1 MVMQIFNLE
10 ISGGSMGEKFKKA
23 IGIEGTFKDTVVPMI
38 NYCYTN
44 IFLGG
49 AGYIISMYF
58 SIFLTRVVGLDIRFA
73 GFITMIAVVWD
84 GINDPIMGIIT
95 DRTRSKYGRHR
106 AYLKWGIPFVFVSYI
121 MLWNSFGLDGEKHPY
136 MTVAYFVFAY
146 VLYKTAYTII
156 TVPHTA
162 MLPELAPEY
171 NKRTQ
176 YTSVSYI
183 FNSCGMIPSYI
194 ILLIMLSLFGFSD
207 GLNRDAKTPFLVTG
221 IILATMYS
229 VAIYS
234 TFKLVK
240 EPSSLDM
247 KNEPLDLKAAINEY
261 ILVFKNKSFRQYFG
275 ISFFWE
281 TARSFYST
289 TYIYYVTFLAN
300 QYKFYP
306 IFNALAGVFETAAFP
321 LNYML
326 TMKHGKKKCGT
337 IVTPFMIIG
346 LAIGLI
352 VQASQPDTPKAT
364 YMMLL
369 MMLGVAFYPFGMSGI
384 GFVCNNVFPDLTDVD
399 ELITGRR
406 REGVVSTC
414 NTMVKQV
421 TGGINTFI
429 VTLILGGFGLDTKSE
444 ATEFVEQSDSAI
456 LGIRLCVALIPMIC
470 ALISYI
476 LLRRFKMTKDD
487 HTMIRAAIATKR
499 KYGSVT
505 LSAEEKRC
513 CEILSGQK
521 LENTWLGMDNDE
533 SQGHTLEKNEN
544 GEYIILIEAEQMKKQ
559 LMANAE

>member
-1 MVMQIFNLE
+1 
-10 ISGGSMGEKFKKA
+10 MGEKFKKA
-23 IGIEGTFKDTVVPMI
+23 IGVEGTFKDTVLPMI
-38 NYCYTN
+38 YYCFTN
-44 IFLGG
+44 IFIGG
-49 AGYIISMYF
+49 GGYIISMYF
-58 SIFLTRVVGLDIRFA
+58 SIFLTRVVGLDIRYA

-106 AYLKWGIPFVFVSYI
+106 AYIKWGIPFVVVSYI

-146 VLYKTAYTII
+146 VLYKTAYTMIA
-156 TVPHTA
+156 VPHTA

-176 YTSVSYI
+176 YTSVSYF

-194 ILLIMLSLFGFSD
+194 ILLIMLYVFGFSD
-207 GLNRDAKTPFLVTG
+207 GLTRDAKTPFFVTG
-221 IILATMYS
+221 ILLAIMYS
-229 VAIYS
+229 IALYS
-234 TFKLVK
+234 TFRLVK

-247 KNEPLDLKAAINEY
+247 KLEPLDLKAAFKEY
-261 ILVFKNKSFRQYFG
+261 FDVFKSRSFRQYFS

-281 TARSFYST
+281 MARSFYST

-306 IFNALAGVFETAAFP
+306 IFNTFAGIFESLAFP
-321 LNYML
+321 LNYAL

-337 IVTPFMIIG
+337 IVTPFMILG

-352 VQASQPDTPKAT
+352 VQASQPGTPKST
-364 YMMLL
+364 YMLIL
-369 MMLGVAFYPFGMSGI
+369 MILGVIFYPFGMSGI

-429 VTLILGGFGLDTKSE
+429 VTLILGGFGLDTKNE
-444 ATEFVEQSDSAI
+444 ATEFIEQSDSAI
-456 LGIRLCVALIPMIC
+456 FGIRLCVAIIPMVC
-470 ALISYI
+470 AFVSYL
-476 LLRRFKMTKDD
+476 LLRKFEMTKED
-487 HTMIRAAIATKR
+487 HTMIRAAIATKH

-505 LSAEEKRC
+505 LTAEEKQRC
-513 CEILSGQK
+513 EVLSGQK
-521 LENTWLGMDNDE
+521 LENTWLGKDNDE
-533 SQGHTLEKNEN
+533 SQGYTLDKNEN
-544 GEYIILIEAEQMKKQ
+544 GEYIILIEKEEERKK
-559 LMANAE
+559 LMAEVK

>member
-1 MVMQIFNLE
+1 MV
-10 ISGGSMGEKFKKA
+10 EKFKKA
-23 IGIEGTFKDTVVPMI
+23 IGVEGTFKETVVPMI

-73 GFITMIAVVWD
+73 GFITMVAVVWD

-136 MTVAYFVFAY
+136 LTVAYFVFAY

-194 ILLIMLSLFGFSD
+194 ILLVMLSIFGFSD
-207 GLNRDAKTPFLVTG
+207 GLTRGAKMPFLVTG
-221 IILATMYS
+221 VLLATMYS

-247 KNEPLDLKAAINEY
+247 KNEKLDLKAAFNEY
-261 ILVFKNKSFRQYFG
+261 FLVFKSKSFRQYFG

-300 QYKFYP
+300 QYKYYP
-306 IFNALAGVFETAAFP
+306 IFNTFAGIFETAAFP

-352 VQASQPDTPKAT
+352 VQASQPGTPKAT

-369 MMLGVAFYPFGMSGI
+369 MILGVTFYPFGMSGI

-444 ATEFVEQSDSAI
+444 ATEFVQQSDAAI
-456 LGIRLCVALIPMIC
+456 FGIRLCVALIPMVC

-487 HTMIRAAIATKR
+487 HTMIRAAIATKH

-505 LSAEEKRC
+505 LTPEEKKC
-513 CEILSGQK
+513 CETLSGQK
-521 LENTWLGMDNDE
+521 LEDTWLGKDNDE
-533 SQGHTLEKNEN
+533 SQGHTLEKDEN
-544 GEYIILIEAEQMKKQ
+544 GNYIILIEAEMLKKE
-559 LMANAE
+559 LMSKAE

>member
-1 MVMQIFNLE
+1 
-10 ISGGSMGEKFKKA
+10 MGEKFKKA
-23 IGIEGTFKDTVVPMI
+23 IGIEGTFKDTVLPMI
-38 NYCYTN
+38 YYCFTN
-44 IFLGG
+44 IFIGG
-49 AGYIISMYF
+49 GGYIISMYF
-58 SIFLTRVVGLDIRFA
+58 SIFLTKVVGLDIEYA
-73 GFITMIAVVWD
+73 GFITMVAVVWD

-95 DRTRSKYGRHR
+95 DRTRSKFGRHR

-121 MLWNSFGLDGEKHPY
+121 MLWNSFGLDGQKHPY

-156 TVPHTA
+156 AVPHTA

-183 FNSCGMIPSYI
+183 FNSVGMIPSYI
-194 ILLIMLSLFGFSD
+194 ILLIMLSIFGFSD
-207 GLNRDAKTPFLVTG
+207 GLNRDAKMPFFITG

-229 VAIYS
+229 IAIYG

-247 KNEPLDLKAAINEY
+247 KNEPLDLKAAFKEY
-261 ILVFKNKSFRQYFG
+261 ILVFKSKSFRQYFG

-289 TYIYYVTFLAN
+289 TYIYYVTVLAN

-306 IFNALAGVFETAAFP
+306 IFNTFAGVFESLAFP
-321 LNYML
+321 LNYAL

-337 IVTPFMIIG
+337 IVTPFMILG
-346 LAIGLI
+346 LAIGLV
-352 VQASQPDTPKAT
+352 VQASQPGTSKAT
-364 YMMLL
+364 FMLIL
-369 MMLGVAFYPFGMSGI
+369 MIMGVIFYPFGMSGI

-429 VTLILGGFGLDTKSE
+429 VTLILGGFGLDTSSE
-444 ATEFVEQSDSAI
+444 ATEFVEQPASAI
-456 LGIRLCVALIPMIC
+456 TGIRLCVALIPMVS

-476 LLRRFKMTKDD
+476 LLRKFEMTKDD
-487 HTMIRAAIATKR
+487 HTMIRAAVATKH
-499 KYGSVT
+499 KYGSVILT
-505 LSAEEKRC
+505 NEERKR

-521 LENTWLGMDNDE
+521 LENTWLGKDNDE
-533 SQGHTLEKNEN
+533 SQGHTLDKNEN
-544 GEYIILIEAEQMKKQ
+544 GEYIILIEKELEKQ
-559 LMANAE
+559 ALMEKVN

>member
-1 MVMQIFNLE
+1 
-10 ISGGSMGEKFKKA
+10 MGEKIKKA
-23 IGIEGTFKDTVVPMI
+23 IGIEGTFKESVVPMI

-58 SIFLTRVVGLDIRFA
+58 SIFLTRVVGLDIRYA

-121 MLWNSFGLDGEKHPY
+121 MLWNSFGLDGEKHPI

-194 ILLIMLSLFGFSD
+194 ILLILLSIFGFSD
-207 GLNRDAKTPFLVTG
+207 GLTRESKTPFLVAG
-221 IILATMYS
+221 VLLATMYS
-229 VAIYS
+229 VAIYG

-247 KNEPLDLKAAINEY
+247 KNEPLDFKLAIREY
-261 ILVFKNKSFRQYFG
+261 VDVFRSRSFRQYFS

-281 TARSFYST
+281 MARSFYST

-306 IFNALAGVFETAAFP
+306 IFNTFAGVFETAAFP
-321 LNYML
+321 LNYAL

-337 IVTPFMIIG
+337 IVTPFMILG

-352 VQASQPDTPKAT
+352 VQASQPGTSKST
-364 YMMLL
+364 FMLVLMLL
-369 MMLGVAFYPFGMSGI
+369 GVTFYPFGMSGI

-444 ATEFVEQSDSAI
+444 ATEFVEQSSEAI
-456 LGIRLCVALIPMIC
+456 FGIRLCVAIIPMIC

-476 LLRRFKMTKDD
+476 LLRKFEMTKDD
-487 HTMIRAAIATKR
+487 HTMIRAAIATKH

-505 LSAEEKRC
+505 LTLEEKQRC
-513 CEILSGQK
+513 ETLSGQK
-521 LENTWLGMDNDE
+521 LENTWLGKDNDE
-533 SQGHTLEKNEN
+533 AQGHTLDKDEN
-544 GEYIILIEAEQMKKQ
+544 GNYIILIELEKAKKE
-559 LMANAE
+559 LMGKAK

>member
-1 MVMQIFNLE
+1 
-10 ISGGSMGEKFKKA
+10 MGEKFKKA
-23 IGIEGTFKDTVVPMI
+23 IGVEGTFKDTVMPMI

-44 IFLGG
+44 IFIGG

-58 SIFLTRVVGLDIRFA
+58 SIFLTKVVGLDIEYA
-73 GFITMIAVVWD
+73 GFITMIAVIWD

-106 AYLKWGIPFVFVSYI
+106 AYIKWGIPFVVVSYI

-146 VLYKTAYTII
+146 VLYKTAYTMIA
-156 TVPHTA
+156 VPHTA

-183 FNSCGMIPSYI
+183 FNSVGMIPSYI
-194 ILLIMLSLFGFSD
+194 ILLIMLSVFGFSD
-207 GLNRDAKTPFLVTG
+207 GLTRDAKTPFFATG
-221 IILATMYS
+221 IVLSVVYS
-229 VAIYS
+229 IALYA

-247 KNEPLDLKAAINEY
+247 KLDPLDLKAAFKEY
-261 ILVFKNKSFRQYFG
+261 FDVFKSRSFRQYFS

-281 TARSFYST
+281 MARSFYST

-306 IFNALAGVFETAAFP
+306 IFNTFAGVFESLSFP
-321 LNYML
+321 LNYAL
-326 TMKHGKKKCGT
+326 TMEHGKKKCGT
-337 IVTPFMIIG
+337 IVTPFMILG
-346 LAIGLI
+346 LAIGLV
-352 VQASQPDTPKAT
+352 VQASQPSTSKAT
-364 YMMLL
+364 YMLIL
-369 MMLGVAFYPFGMSGI
+369 MIMGVIFYPFGMSGI

-456 LGIRLCVALIPMIC
+456 FGIRLCVAIIPMIC
-470 ALISYI
+470 AFISYI
-476 LLRRFKMTKDD
+476 LLRKFEMTKDD
-487 HTMIRAAIATKR
+487 HTMIRAAIATKH
-499 KYGSVT
+499 KYGNVT
-505 LSAEEKRC
+505 LSAEEKAR

-521 LENTWLGMDNDE
+521 LENTWLGKDNDE
-533 SQGHTLEKNEN
+533 SQGHTLQKNEN
-544 GEYIILIEAEQMKKQ
+544 GEYIILIEKEELRKQ
-559 LMANAE
+559 LMQEAK

>member
-1 MVMQIFNLE
+1 
-10 ISGGSMGEKFKKA
+10 MGERFKKA

-44 IFLGG
+44 IFIGG

-58 SIFLTRVVGLDIRFA
+58 SIFLTRVVGLDIRYA

-84 GINDPIMGIIT
+84 GINDPLMGIIT

-106 AYLKWGIPFVFVSYI
+106 AYLKWGIPLVFVSYI

-156 TVPHTA
+156 AVPHTA

-194 ILLIMLSLFGFSD
+194 ILLVMLSIFGFSN
-207 GLNRDAKTPFLVTG
+207 GLTRDSKMPFFVTG
-221 IILATMYS
+221 ILLATMYS
-229 VAIYS
+229 VAIYG

-247 KNEPLDLKAAINEY
+247 KNEPLDFKAAIKEY
-261 ILVFKNKSFRQYFG
+261 VDVFKSRSFRQYFG

-300 QYKFYP
+300 QYKYYP
-306 IFNALAGVFETAAFP
+306 IFNTFAGIFESAAFP
-321 LNYML
+321 LNYAL

-337 IVTPFMIIG
+337 IVTPFMILG

-352 VQASQPDTPKAT
+352 VQASQPGTPKSI
-364 YMMLL
+364 YMLVL
-369 MMLGVAFYPFGMSGI
+369 MILGVVFYPFGMSGI

-444 ATEFVEQSDSAI
+444 ATEFVEQPDSAI
-456 LGIRLCVALIPMIC
+456 FGIRLCVALIPMAC
-470 ALISYI
+470 ALISYF
-476 LLRRFKMTKDD
+476 LLRKFEMTKED
-487 HTMIRAAIATKR
+487 HTMIRAAIATKH

-505 LSAEEKRC
+505 LTPEEKERC
-513 CEILSGQK
+513 ELLAGHK
-521 LENTWLGMDNDE
+521 LENTWLGKSEYDDVYYE
-533 SQGHTLEKNEN
+533 PHTLDKNEN
-544 GEYIILIEAEQMKKQ
+544 GEYIILLEKEAEKQ
-559 LMANAE
+559 ALMASIE

>member
-1 MVMQIFNLE
+1 
-10 ISGGSMGEKFKKA
+10 MGEKFKKA
-23 IGIEGTFKDTVVPMI
+23 IGVEGKFSDTVLPMI
-38 NYCYTN
+38 YYCFTN

-49 AGYIISMYF
+49 AGYIIANYF
-58 SIFLTRVVGLDIRFA
+58 SIFLTRVVGLDIQFA

-84 GINDPIMGIIT
+84 GINDPLMGIIT
-95 DRTRSKYGRHR
+95 DRTRSKYGKHR

-121 MLWNSFGLDGEKHPY
+121 LLWNSFGLDGEKHPY
-136 MTVAYFVFAY
+136 MTVAYFVIVY

-156 TVPHTA
+156 AVPHTA

-194 ILLIMLSLFGFSD
+194 ILLIMLSVFGFSD
-207 GLNRDAKTPFLVTG
+207 GLTKDAKMPFLVTG
-221 IILATMYS
+221 IILA
-229 VAIYS
+229 VIYS
-234 TFKLVK
+234 ISIYGTFKLVK
-240 EPSSLDM
+240 EPSSLGM
-247 KNEPLDLKAAINEY
+247 EREPLDLKAAINEY
-261 ILVFKNKSFRQYFG
+261 ILVFKSRSFRQYFG
-275 ISFFWE
+275 VSFFWE

-306 IFNALAGVFETAAFP
+306 IFNTIAGVFESAAFP
-321 LNYML
+321 LNYAL

-337 IVTPFMIIG
+337 IVTPFMILG
-346 LAIGLI
+346 LAVGLV
-352 VQASQPDTPKAT
+352 VQASNPGTPKST
-364 YMMLL
+364 FMLIL
-369 MMLGVAFYPFGMSGI
+369 MIVGVILYPFGMSGI

-444 ATEFVEQSDSAI
+444 ATEFIEQPDSAI
-456 LGIRLCVALIPMIC
+456 FGIRLCVALIPIIC
-470 ALISYI
+470 AVISYF
-476 LLRRFKMTKDD
+476 LLRKFDMTKDD
-487 HTMIRAAIATKR
+487 HTMIRAAVATKH

-505 LSAEEKRC
+505 LTPEEKERC
-513 CEILSGQK
+513 ELLSGQK
-521 LENTWLGMDNDE
+521 LENTWLGSDNDE
-533 SQGHTLEKNEN
+533 SQGHTLDKNEN
-544 GEYIILIEAEQMKKQ
+544 GDYIILIEAEELKKQ
-559 LMANAE
+559 LISDVK

>member
-1 MVMQIFNLE
+1 
-10 ISGGSMGEKFKKA
+10 MGERFKKA
-23 IGIEGTFKDTVVPMI
+23 IGVEGKFLDTVMPMI
-38 NYCYTN
+38 NYCTTN
-44 IFLGG
+44 IFIGG

-58 SIFLTRVVGLDIRFA
+58 SIFLTRVVGLDIRYA
-73 GFITMIAVVWD
+73 GFITMVAVVWD
-84 GINDPIMGIIT
+84 GINDPLMGIIT

-106 AYLKWGIPFVFVSYI
+106 AYLKWGIPIVFVSYI

-146 VLYKTAYTII
+146 VLYKTAYTVIA
-156 TVPHTA
+156 VPHTA

-183 FNSCGMIPSYI
+183 FNSVGMIPSYI
-194 ILLIMLSLFGFSD
+194 ILLIMLSVFGQSD
-207 GLNRDAKTPFLVTG
+207 GLTKESKTPFFITG
-221 IILATMYS
+221 IILACMYS
-229 VAIYS
+229 VAIYG

-247 KNEPLDLKAAINEY
+247 KNEPLDLRLAIKEY
-261 ILVFKNKSFRQYFG
+261 VDVFRSRSFRQYFG

-300 QYKFYP
+300 MYRFYP
-306 IFNALAGVFETAAFP
+306 LFNTFAGVFESAAFP
-321 LNYML
+321 LNYAL

-337 IVTPFMIIG
+337 IVTPFMILG
-346 LAIGLI
+346 LGIALV
-352 VQASQPDTPKAT
+352 VQASQPDTPKSIF
-364 YMMLL
+364 MLIL
-369 MMLGVAFYPFGMSGI
+369 MIMGVVFYPFGMSGI

-429 VTLILGGFGLDTKSE
+429 VTLILGGFGLDTKAE
-444 ATEFVEQSDSAI
+444 TTEFVEQSDAAI
-456 LGIRLCVALIPMIC
+456 FGIRLCVAIIPMVC

-476 LLRRFKMTKDD
+476 LLRNFKMTKDD
-487 HTMIRAAIATKR
+487 HTMIRAAIATKH

-505 LSAEEKRC
+505 LTPEEKAK
-513 CEILSGQK
+513 CEELTGQK
-521 LENTWLGMDNDE
+521 LENTWLGKDNE
-533 SQGHTLEKNEN
+533 ETQGHTLDKNED
-544 GEYIILIEAEQMKKQ
+544 GKYIILIEAEKLKKE
-559 LMANAE
+559 LMAKAE

>member
-1 MVMQIFNLE
+1 
-10 ISGGSMGEKFKKA
+10 MGEKFKKA
-23 IGIEGTFKDTVVPMI
+23 IGIEGTFKDTVLPMI
-38 NYCYTN
+38 YYCFTN
-44 IFLGG
+44 IFIGG
-49 AGYIISMYF
+49 GGYIISMYF
-58 SIFLTRVVGLDIRFA
+58 SIFLTKVVGLDIEYA
-73 GFITMIAVVWD
+73 GFITMVAVVWD

-95 DRTRSKYGRHR
+95 DRTRSKFGRHR

-121 MLWNSFGLDGEKHPY
+121 MLWNSFGLDGQKHPY

-156 TVPHTA
+156 AVPHTA

-183 FNSCGMIPSYI
+183 FNSVGMIPSYI
-194 ILLIMLSLFGFSD
+194 ILLIMLSIFGFSD
-207 GLNRDAKTPFLVTG
+207 GLNRDAKMPFFITG

-229 VAIYS
+229 VAIYG

-247 KNEPLDLKAAINEY
+247 KNEPLDLKAAFKEY
-261 ILVFKNKSFRQYFG
+261 VLVFKSRSFRQYFG

-306 IFNALAGVFETAAFP
+306 IFNTFAGVFESLAFP
-321 LNYML
+321 LNYAL

-337 IVTPFMIIG
+337 IVTPFMILG
-346 LAIGLI
+346 LAIGLV
-352 VQASQPDTPKAT
+352 VQASQPGTPKAT
-364 YMMLL
+364 FMLIL
-369 MMLGVAFYPFGMSGI
+369 MIMGVIFYPFGMSGI

-429 VTLILGGFGLDTKSE
+429 VTLILGGFGLDTSSE
-444 ATEFVEQSDSAI
+444 ATEFVEQPASAI
-456 LGIRLCVALIPMIC
+456 TGIRLCVALIPMVS

-476 LLRRFKMTKDD
+476 LLRKFEMTKDD
-487 HTMIRAAIATKR
+487 HTMIRAAVATKH

-505 LSAEEKRC
+505 LTDEERKR

-521 LENTWLGMDNDE
+521 LEDTWLGKDNDE
-533 SQGHTLEKNEN
+533 SQGHTLDKNEN
-544 GEYIILIEAEQMKKQ
+544 GEYIILIEKELEKKL
-559 LMANAE
+559 LMEKVN

>member
-1 MVMQIFNLE
+1 
-10 ISGGSMGEKFKKA
+10 MGERFKKA
-23 IGIEGTFKDTVVPMI
+23 IGIEGTFKETVVPMI

-44 IFLGG
+44 IFIGG

-58 SIFLTRVVGLDIRFA
+58 SIFLTRVVGLDIEYA
-73 GFITMIAVVWD
+73 GFITMVAVIWD

-106 AYLKWGIPFVFVSYI
+106 AYIKWGIPFVVVSYI
-121 MLWNSFGLDGEKHPY
+121 MLWNSFGLDGQKHPY
-136 MTVAYFVFAY
+136 MTVAYFVIAY
-146 VLYKTAYTII
+146 VLYKTAYTMIA
-156 TVPHTA
+156 VPHTA

-183 FNSCGMIPSYI
+183 FNSVGMIPSYI
-194 ILLIMLSLFGFSD
+194 ILLVTLSIFGFSD
-207 GLNRDAKTPFLVTG
+207 GLNRDAKTPFFITG
-221 IILATMYS
+221 IILSLVYA
-229 VAIYS
+229 VALYG

-247 KNEPLDLKAAINEY
+247 KLEPLDLKAAFKEY
-261 ILVFKNKSFRQYFG
+261 FDVFKSRAFRQYFG

-306 IFNALAGVFETAAFP
+306 IFNTFAGVFESLAFP
-321 LNYML
+321 LNYAL

-337 IVTPFMIIG
+337 IVTPFMILG
-346 LAIGLI
+346 LAIGLV
-352 VQASQPDTPKAT
+352 VQASQPGTSKAT
-364 YMMLL
+364 FMLIL
-369 MMLGVAFYPFGMSGI
+369 MIMGVIFYPFGMSGI

-429 VTLILGGFGLDTKSE
+429 VTLILGGFGLDTNSE
-444 ATEFVEQSDSAI
+444 ATEFIEQPASAI
-456 LGIRLCVALIPMIC
+456 VGIRLCVALIPMIS
-470 ALISYI
+470 ALISYV
-476 LLRRFKMTKDD
+476 LLRKFEMTKDD
-487 HTMIRAAIATKR
+487 HTMIRAAVATKH

-505 LSAEEKRC
+505 LTAEERKR

-521 LENTWLGMDNDE
+521 LESTWLGKDNDE
-533 SQGHTLEKNEN
+533 SQGHTLDKNEN
-544 GEYIILIEAEQMKKQ
+544 GEYIILIEKELEKKR
-559 LMANAE
+559 LMEEVK

>member
-1 MVMQIFNLE
+1 
-10 ISGGSMGEKFKKA
+10 MGEKFKKA
-23 IGIEGTFKDTVVPMI
+23 IGVEGTFKDTVLPMI
-38 NYCYTN
+38 YYCFTN

-49 AGYIISMYF
+49 GGYIISMYF
-58 SIFLTRVVGLDIRFA
+58 SIFLTKVVGLDIEFA
-73 GFITMIAVVWD
+73 GFITMVAVVWD

-106 AYLKWGIPFVFVSYI
+106 SYLKWGIPFVFISYI

-156 TVPHTA
+156 AVPHTA

-183 FNSCGMIPSYI
+183 FNSVGMIPSYI
-194 ILLIMLSLFGFSD
+194 ILLIMLSIFGFSD
-207 GLNRDAKTPFLVTG
+207 GLNRDAKMPFFVTG
-221 IILATMYS
+221 IILAAMYS
-229 VAIYS
+229 IAIYG

-247 KNEPLDLKAAINEY
+247 KNEPLDLKAALKEY
-261 ILVFKNKSFRQYFG
+261 ILVFKSKSFRQYFG

-306 IFNALAGVFETAAFP
+306 IFNTFAGIFESAAFP
-321 LNYML
+321 LNYAL

-337 IVTPFMIIG
+337 IVTPFMILG

-352 VQASQPDTPKAT
+352 VQASQPGTSKAT
-364 YMMLL
+364 FMLVL
-369 MMLGVAFYPFGMSGI
+369 MILGTVFYPFGMSGI

-429 VTLILGGFGLDTKSE
+429 VTLILGGFGLDTNSE
-444 ATEFVEQSDSAI
+444 ATEFVEQPSSAI
-456 LGIRLCVALIPMIC
+456 VGIRLCVALIPMIS

-476 LLRRFKMTKDD
+476 LLRRFEMTKDD
-487 HTMIRAAIATKR
+487 HTMIRAVVATKH

-505 LSAEEKRC
+505 LTAEERKRC
-513 CEILSGQK
+513 EVLSGQK
-521 LENTWLGMDNDE
+521 LENTWLGKDNNE
-533 SQGHTLEKNEN
+533 SQGHTLDKDEN
-544 GEYIILIEAEQMKKQ
+544 GNYIILIEKELEKKA
-559 LMANAE
+559 LMEKVK

>member
-1 MVMQIFNLE
+1 
-10 ISGGSMGEKFKKA
+10 MGEKFKKA
-23 IGIEGTFKDTVVPMI
+23 IGIEGTFKDTVLPMI
-38 NYCYTN
+38 YYCFTN
-44 IFLGG
+44 IFIGG
-49 AGYIISMYF
+49 GGYIISMYF
-58 SIFLTRVVGLDIRFA
+58 SIFLTRVVGLDIEYA
-73 GFITMIAVVWD
+73 GFITMVAVVWD

-95 DRTRSKYGRHR
+95 DRTRSKFGRHR

-121 MLWNSFGLDGEKHPY
+121 MLWNSFGLDGQKHPY

-156 TVPHTA
+156 AVPHTA

-183 FNSCGMIPSYI
+183 FNSVGMIPSYI
-194 ILLIMLSLFGFSD
+194 ILLIMLSVFGFSD
-207 GLNRDAKTPFLVTG
+207 GLNRDAKMPFFVTG

-229 VAIYS
+229 VAIYG

-247 KNEPLDLKAAINEY
+247 KNEPLDLKAALKEY
-261 ILVFKNKSFRQYFG
+261 VLVFKSKSFRQYFG

-306 IFNALAGVFETAAFP
+306 IFNTFAGIFESAAFP
-321 LNYML
+321 LNYAL

-337 IVTPFMIIG
+337 IVTPFMILG
-346 LAIGLI
+346 LAIGLV
-352 VQASQPDTPKAT
+352 VQASQPGTSKAT
-364 YMMLL
+364 FMLVL
-369 MMLGVAFYPFGMSGI
+369 MILGTVLYPFGMSGI

-429 VTLILGGFGLDTKSE
+429 VTLILGGFGLDTNSE
-444 ATEFVEQSDSAI
+444 ATEFVEQPASAI
-456 LGIRLCVALIPMIC
+456 VGIRLCVALIPMIS

-476 LLRRFKMTKDD
+476 LLRKFEMTKDD
-487 HTMIRAAIATKR
+487 HTMIRAAIATKH

-505 LSAEEKRC
+505 LTDEERKR

-521 LENTWLGMDNDE
+521 LENTWLGKDNDE
-533 SQGHTLEKNEN
+533 SQGHTLDKNEN
-544 GEYIILIEAEQMKKQ
+544 GEYIILIEKELEKKL
-559 LMANAE
+559 LMEKVN

>member
-1 MVMQIFNLE
+1 
-10 ISGGSMGEKFKKA
+10 MGEKFKKA
-23 IGIEGTFKDTVVPMI
+23 IGVEGTFKDTVLPMI
-38 NYCYTN
+38 YYCFTN
-44 IFLGG
+44 IFIGG
-49 AGYIISMYF
+49 GGYIISMYF
-58 SIFLTRVVGLDIRFA
+58 SIFLTKVVGLDIRYA

-121 MLWNSFGLDGEKHPY
+121 MLWNSFGLDGENHPY
-136 MTVAYFVFAY
+136 ATVAYFVFSY

-156 TVPHTA
+156 AVPHTA

-183 FNSCGMIPSYI
+183 FNSVGMIPSYI
-194 ILLIMLSLFGFSD
+194 ILLILLSVFGFSD
-207 GLNRDAKTPFLVTG
+207 GLNRDAKMPFFIAG

-229 VAIYS
+229 ISIYG

-247 KNEPLDLKAAINEY
+247 KNEPLDLKAALNEY
-261 ILVFKNKSFRQYFG
+261 VLVFKSKAFRQYFS

-281 TARSFYST
+281 MARSFYST
-289 TYIYYVTFLAN
+289 SYIYYVTFLAN
-300 QYKFYP
+300 MYRFYP
-306 IFNALAGVFETAAFP
+306 LFNTFAGIFESAAFP
-321 LNYML
+321 LNYAL
-326 TMKHGKKKCGT
+326 TMKHGKKKCGQ
-337 IVTPFMIIG
+337 IVTPFMILG
-346 LAIGLI
+346 LAIAL
-352 VQASQPDTPKAT
+352 VVTASKPDTPKSIF
-364 YMMLL
+364 MLAL
-369 MMLGVAFYPFGMSGI
+369 MLMGVVFYPFGMSGI

-429 VTLILGGFGLDTKSE
+429 VTLILGGFGLDTNSE
-444 ATEFVEQSDSAI
+444 ATEFVEQPDSAI
-456 LGIRLCVALIPMIC
+456 FGIRLCVAVIPMIC
-470 ALISYI
+470 ALVSYI
-476 LLRRFKMTKDD
+476 LLRNFKMTKDD
-487 HTMIRAAIATKR
+487 HTMIRAAIATKH

-505 LSAEEKRC
+505 LTPEEKAC
-513 CEILSGQK
+513 CEALTGHK
-521 LENTWLGMDNDE
+521 LENTWLGKDNDE
-533 SQGHTLEKNEN
+533 TQGHTLDKNEE
-544 GEYIILIEAEQMKKQ
+544 GKYIVLIEKELEKKL
-559 LMANAE
+559 LMEKVD

>member
-1 MVMQIFNLE
+1 
-10 ISGGSMGEKFKKA
+10 MGEKFKKA
-23 IGIEGTFKDTVVPMI
+23 IGVEGTFKDTVLPMI
-38 NYCYTN
+38 YYCFTN
-44 IFLGG
+44 IFIGG
-49 AGYIISMYF
+49 GGYIISMYF
-58 SIFLTRVVGLDIRFA
+58 SIFLTKVVGLDIRYA

-121 MLWNSFGLDGEKHPY
+121 LLWNSFGLDGENHPY
-136 MTVAYFVFAY
+136 VTVAYFVFAY

-156 TVPHTA
+156 AVPHTA

-194 ILLIMLSLFGFSD
+194 ILLILLSMFGFSD
-207 GLNRDAKTPFLVTG
+207 GLNRDAKMPFFIAG
-221 IILATMYS
+221 IVLATMYS
-229 VAIYS
+229 ISIYG

-247 KNEPLDLKAAINEY
+247 KNEPLDLFSALKEY
-261 ILVFKNKSFRQYFG
+261 VLVFKSKAFRQYFS

-289 TYIYYVTFLAN
+289 SYIYYVTFLAN
-300 QYKFYP
+300 MYRFYP
-306 IFNALAGVFETAAFP
+306 LFNTFAGIFESAAFP
-321 LNYML
+321 LNYAL

-337 IVTPFMIIG
+337 IVTPFMILG
-346 LAIGLI
+346 LAIALI
-352 VQASQPDTPKAT
+352 VTASKPDTPKSIF
-364 YMMLL
+364 MLVL
-369 MMLGVAFYPFGMSGI
+369 MLMGVILYPFGMSGI

-429 VTLILGGFGLDTKSE
+429 VTLILGGFGLDTNSE
-444 ATEFVEQSDSAI
+444 ATEFVEQPDSAI
-456 LGIRLCVALIPMIC
+456 FGIRLCVAVIPMIC
-470 ALISYI
+470 AFVSYI
-476 LLRRFKMTKDD
+476 LLRNFKMTKDD
-487 HTMIRAAIATKR
+487 HTMIRAAIATKH

-505 LSAEEKRC
+505 LSTYEKERC
-513 CEILSGQK
+513 EVLTGHK
-521 LENTWLGMDNDE
+521 LEDTWLGKDNDE
-533 SQGHTLEKNEN
+533 TEGHTLDKNEN
-544 GEYIILIEAEQMKKQ
+544 GEYIVLIEKEAEKKA
-559 LMANAE
+559 LMANA

>member
-1 MVMQIFNLE
+1 
-10 ISGGSMGEKFKKA
+10 MGEKFKKA
-23 IGIEGTFKDTVVPMI
+23 IGIEGTFKNTVLPMI
-38 NYCYTN
+38 YYCFTN
-44 IFLGG
+44 IFIGG
-49 AGYIISMYF
+49 GGYIISMYF
-58 SIFLTRVVGLDIRFA
+58 SIFLTKVVGLDIEYA
-73 GFITMIAVVWD
+73 GFITMVAVVWD
-84 GINDPIMGIIT
+84 GINDPIMGVIT
-95 DRTRSKYGRHR
+95 DRTRSKFGRHR

-121 MLWNSFGLDGEKHPY
+121 MLWNSFGLDGQKHPY

-156 TVPHTA
+156 AVPHTA

-183 FNSCGMIPSYI
+183 FNSVGMIPSYI
-194 ILLIMLSLFGFSD
+194 ILLIMLSIFGFSD
-207 GLNRDAKTPFLVTG
+207 GLNRDAKMPFFITG

-229 VAIYS
+229 IAIYG

-247 KNEPLDLKAAINEY
+247 KNEPLDLKAALKEY
-261 ILVFKNKSFRQYFG
+261 VLVFKSRSFRQYFG

-306 IFNALAGVFETAAFP
+306 IFNTFAGVFESLAFP
-321 LNYML
+321 LNYAL

-346 LAIGLI
+346 LAIGLV
-352 VQASQPDTPKAT
+352 VQASQPGTSKAT
-364 YMMLL
+364 FMLIL
-369 MMLGVAFYPFGMSGI
+369 MIMGVIFYPFGMSGI

-429 VTLILGGFGLDTKSE
+429 VTLILGGFGLDTSSE
-444 ATEFVEQSDSAI
+444 ATEFVEQPASAI
-456 LGIRLCVALIPMIC
+456 TGIRLCVALIPMVS

-476 LLRRFKMTKDD
+476 LLRKFEMTKDD
-487 HTMIRAAIATKR
+487 HTMIRAAVATKH

-505 LSAEEKRC
+505 LTDEERKR

-521 LENTWLGMDNDE
+521 LENTWLGKDNDE
-533 SQGHTLEKNEN
+533 SQGHTLDKNEN
-544 GEYIILIEAEQMKKQ
+544 GEYIILIEKELEKKL
-559 LMANAE
+559 LMEKVN